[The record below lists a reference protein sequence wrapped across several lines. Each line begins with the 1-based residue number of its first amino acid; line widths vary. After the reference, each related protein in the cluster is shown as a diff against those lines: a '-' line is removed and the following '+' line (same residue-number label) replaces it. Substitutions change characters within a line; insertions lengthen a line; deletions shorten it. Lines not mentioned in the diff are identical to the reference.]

1 MEIFLELLK
10 YTIPGL
16 VVFITAYFLLKLYLD
31 DRLRYEMLTQ
41 RNEALKIT
49 LPLRLQAYERLTLL
63 CDRVSVP
70 NTLLRIRM
78 PGMTAGE
85 LRGAL
90 MLAISQEFDHNTSQ
104 QLYVSDTL
112 WQIISLAKNDTLNF
126 VAQTAEDLDP
136 KAASDILVD
145 ALLQTLDKS
154 EGATLLQKAAVAIRT
169 EAAQLF

>member
-1 MEIFLELLK
+1 MEMFLDLLK

-16 VVFITAYFLLKLYLD
+16 VVFITAYYLLKLYLD
-31 DRLRYEMLTQ
+31 DRLRYEMSIQ
-41 RNEALKIT
+41 RNETLKIT

-70 NTLLRIRM
+70 NTLLRVRM
-78 PGMTAGE
+78 PGMTVGD

-112 WQIISLAKNDTLNF
+112 WQIISFAKNDTLNF
-126 VAQTAEDLDP
+126 VATTAEDLDP
-136 KAASDILVD
+136 KSTAESFVNV
-145 ALLQTLDKS
+145 LLQELDNK
-154 EGATLLQKAAVAIRT
+154 EGATVLQKALVAIRT
-169 EAAQLF
+169 EAGQLF